1 MGTLF
6 LLNTNHC
13 TASSYCFVVVVV
25 VVAVGLASLLDHLL
39 HCVGF
44 VTIDTTD
51 VSFEYLRFF
60 AFNSGYPASFFL
72 RFFVWLRLWLYVD
85 HLCEQSAYQLS
96 QTNQKSLTFDRRSV
110 PGRHATIPHPESQKG
125 KRKNWKGTQDHKS
138 AKTERRPQPKPKPKP
153 KTRNPEAKRPEGNR
167 LATQNQT

>member
-13 TASSYCFVVVVV
+13 TASSYCFVVVAVVAVVV

-39 HCVGF
+39 HCMGF

-72 RFFVWLRLWLYVD
+72 RIFV
-85 HLCEQSAYQLS
+85 
-96 QTNQKSLTFDRRSV
+96 
-110 PGRHATIPHPESQKG
+110 
-125 KRKNWKGTQDHKS
+125 
-138 AKTERRPQPKPKPKP
+138 
-153 KTRNPEAKRPEGNR
+153 
-167 LATQNQT
+167 

>member
-6 LLNTNHC
+6 LLNTNQC
-13 TASSYCFVVVVV
+13 TASSYCFVVVVVVAVV

-72 RFFVWLRLWLYVD
+72 RILV
-85 HLCEQSAYQLS
+85 
-96 QTNQKSLTFDRRSV
+96 
-110 PGRHATIPHPESQKG
+110 
-125 KRKNWKGTQDHKS
+125 
-138 AKTERRPQPKPKPKP
+138 
-153 KTRNPEAKRPEGNR
+153 
-167 LATQNQT
+167 